1 MSPATSTNTRNFP
14 ILFNSQLNQEFN
26 NFLSIILKLIILFTL
41 VTLYLE
47 QIIFITTDTSQK
59 TNFTIGNIKTAAT
72 FAVNA
77 VNDGGNL
84 GQAIKQTTSKD
95 SLKNIAISGI
105 AAGLTAGILEGIS
118 PTPVTAGTSGA
129 GDLGNA
135 TTLSDATPTAAP
147 TSPTSLTIDTPTLQG
162 PTFASTA
169 TSSPASEVNLA
180 SVGSNTANSANTL
193 NTANTVRSISS
204 FSDLTANFQR
214 ALTQSAVNGVS
225 SAAAQSAI
233 DGDSFK
239 DSLKLQATNVLI
251 NAVGQVGAE
260 QIGLAAH
267 SGQISTPV
275 QLTLHAGLGC
285 AMAAAGSNNCAA
297 GAAAGVA
304 GELIGASLRNQ
315 VENGA
320 IQKATAIGLAET
332 GSALAAATLA
342 KPNDGDSVFAGSRI
356 GHNSAEY
363 NSLSDGLGFSPSDE
377 KVQEFDQAR
386 TEANGYI
393 KLGKENTQNFLAKT
407 VVESDNPIVQGGA
420 FVALTAVNILQPT
433 SVEEIQLMGLGA
445 VAGMVGRGASS
456 VTVANPIPET
466 FARVVGGS
474 EAPTALGLP
483 HRSDVFVTDAKV
495 LEGLNSS
502 QISDLLTID
511 PRSSYTIIEFPSKGI
526 SGISTPINRV
536 DQGFIGGGRTAG
548 GAPEFAIPNGPIPN
562 NAITKIVR

>member
-297 GAAAGVA
+297 GAAAGVT
-304 GELIGASLRNQ
+304 GELIGASLRSS
-315 VENGA
+315 VESGT
-320 IQKATAIGLAET
+320 IQKQTAISFAEV

-363 NSLSDGLGFSPSDE
+363 NSL
-377 KVQEFDQAR
+377 QAG
-386 TEANGYI
+386 AALVGGI
-393 KLGKENTQNFLAKT
+393 AGA
-407 VVESDNPIVQGGA
+407 GGA
-420 FVALTAVNILQPT
+420 AWGAYVGGADLKGTAIAAGTGFVFGV
-433 SVEEIQLMGLGA
+433 GA
-445 VAGMVGRGASS
+445 GFIFNPEGVLSAMAIGGATGSASS
-456 VTVANPIPET
+456 VVSSKITNPNIAN
-466 FARVVGGS
+466 
-474 EAPTALGLP
+474 
-483 HRSDVFVTDAKV
+483 
-495 LEGLNSS
+495 
-502 QISDLLTID
+502 
-511 PRSSYTIIEFPSKGI
+511 IELF
-526 SGISTPINRV
+526 
-536 DQGFIGGGRTAG
+536 
-548 GAPEFAIPNGPIPN
+548 N
-562 NAITKIVR
+562 NAIEGAIGGAVVAGTGALFTPAGSGIAGQVIGAQTAFPIDMLNGVMSAKYDILNTQKK